1 MINVSSS
8 ETAIKLVT
16 LHIRSEEDIKKRSLY
31 LQEIVSMSRKEQ
43 LWLRA
48 LSAYF
53 GSPMELPSLRALC
66 KN

>member
-16 LHIRSEEDIKKRSLY
+16 IHFRSEEDIKKRSLY
-31 LQEIVSMSRKEQ
+31 LQEIISMSRKER